1 MRSQSHG
8 RCSVQSLL
16 PPLANAN
23 GSSLLLRASDSLG
36 ASTSIMAASSL
47 VSITPPSATNAT
59 LLLNDALSKLPTANL
74 SREAFGETVALAGMA
89 TAGLRVNAT
98 STIKDQNATAEL
110 QVIALAQHH
119 QASLKRQLKYHVWAV

>member
-1 MRSQSHG
+1 
-8 RCSVQSLL
+8 
-16 PPLANAN
+16 
-23 GSSLLLRASDSLG
+23 
-36 ASTSIMAASSL
+36 MAASSL

-89 TAGLRVNAT
+89 TAALRVNAT

-119 QASLKRQLKYHVWAV
+119 QASFKRRLKHRVWAV